1 MNKLVIIGN
10 GFDLG
15 HNLPTQFK
23 NFIES
28 NEKYLQKYKIF
39 KGENWNNIEENY
51 KNLVIDIMKNREYVD
66 VSEILESIISEFGFD
81 KYGEIAYLHLESK
94 EFLSEVNKVQEL
106 VELLTN
112 FEKNFI
118 KYLRKNCN
126 QKFFKNITPRERI
139 KDILKESR
147 LIINF
152 NYTDVVEKVYSI
164 RDIIHIHGHINDN
177 NIAIGTDALDE
188 LMESMMDTWYP
199 TEIPCKDKYA
209 FQEKMLYY
217 EEDEDGNL
225 YEKEN
230 LRRLFNEIESS
241 IEENESKLFTLIDK
255 KNKDALYSRN
265 NVKRILDKERFD
277 EVIILGHSLGEA
289 DMSVFSRINKTAYVT
304 CYYYEGATKEDIN
317 RMKHNLDVL
326 KLNYD
331 LVPNGLLYK

>member
-1 MNKLVIIGN
+1 
-10 GFDLG
+10 
-15 HNLPTQFK
+15 
-23 NFIES
+23 
-28 NEKYLQKYKIF
+28 
-39 KGENWNNIEENY
+39 
-51 KNLVIDIMKNREYVD
+51 
-66 VSEILESIISEFGFD
+66 
-81 KYGEIAYLHLESK
+81 
-94 EFLSEVNKVQEL
+94 
-106 VELLTN
+106 
-112 FEKNFI
+112 
-118 KYLRKNCN
+118 
-126 QKFFKNITPRERI
+126 
-139 KDILKESR
+139 
-147 LIINF
+147 
-152 NYTDVVEKVYSI
+152 
-164 RDIIHIHGHINDN
+164 
-177 NIAIGTDALDE
+177 
-188 LMESMMDTWYP
+188 MDTRYP

>member
-1 MNKLVIIGN
+1 MR
-10 GFDLG
+10 
-15 HNLPTQFK
+15 
-23 NFIES
+23 
-28 NEKYLQKYKIF
+28 KYKIF

-51 KNLVIDIMKNREYVD
+51 KILVIDIMKNREYVD

-81 KYGEIAYLHLESK
+81 KYGEIGYLHLESK
-94 EFLSEVNKVQEL
+94 EFLSEVNKIQEL
-106 VELLTN
+106 VKLLTN
-112 FEKNFI
+112 FEKDFI

-126 QKFFKNITPRERI
+126 QEIFKNITPRERI
-139 KDILKESR
+139 KDILKESG

-164 RDIIHIHGHINDN
+164 RDVIHIHGHINDN

-188 LMESMMDTWYP
+188 LIESMMDTRYP

-241 IEENESKLFTLIDK
+241 IEENEFKLFTLIDK
-255 KNKDALYSRN
+255 KK
-265 NVKRILDKERFD
+265 
-277 EVIILGHSLGEA
+277 
-289 DMSVFSRINKTAYVT
+289 
-304 CYYYEGATKEDIN
+304 
-317 RMKHNLDVL
+317 
-326 KLNYD
+326 
-331 LVPNGLLYK
+331 

>member
-126 QKFFKNITPRERI
+126 QNFLK
-139 KDILKESR
+139 ILP
-147 LIINF
+147 L
-152 NYTDVVEKVYSI
+152 
-164 RDIIHIHGHINDN
+164 
-177 NIAIGTDALDE
+177 
-188 LMESMMDTWYP
+188 
-199 TEIPCKDKYA
+199 
-209 FQEKMLYY
+209 
-217 EEDEDGNL
+217 
-225 YEKEN
+225 EKE
-230 LRRLFNEIESS
+230 
-241 IEENESKLFTLIDK
+241 
-255 KNKDALYSRN
+255 
-265 NVKRILDKERFD
+265 
-277 EVIILGHSLGEA
+277 
-289 DMSVFSRINKTAYVT
+289 
-304 CYYYEGATKEDIN
+304 
-317 RMKHNLDVL
+317 
-326 KLNYD
+326 
-331 LVPNGLLYK
+331 